1 MKPIRKT
8 KSFLF
13 STLIFVVLLSPG
25 YASEV
30 PAFKS
35 KLFES
40 GNLLI
45 SDDFDQGKYKGRYGP
60 NKKNVKQLADGT
72 LEVLPLS
79 GTPGDLTI
87 FHIYNIPSKFV
98 CDLRYK
104 QVCSSSDAGAGIQ
117 IGGHKMHL
125 GCTGDGYSLFLLS
138 LIHIS
143 EPTRPY

>member
-1 MKPIRKT
+1 MKHTHKT

-25 YASEV
+25 YASEA

-45 SDDFDQGKYKGRYGP
+45 SDDFDQGKHKGRYGP
-60 NKKNVKQLADGT
+60 NEKSVKQLADGT

-79 GTPGDLTI
+79 GTREI
-87 FHIYNIPSKFV
+87 
-98 CDLRYK
+98 
-104 QVCSSSDAGAGIQ
+104 
-117 IGGHKMHL
+117 
-125 GCTGDGYSLFLLS
+125 
-138 LIHIS
+138 
-143 EPTRPY
+143 